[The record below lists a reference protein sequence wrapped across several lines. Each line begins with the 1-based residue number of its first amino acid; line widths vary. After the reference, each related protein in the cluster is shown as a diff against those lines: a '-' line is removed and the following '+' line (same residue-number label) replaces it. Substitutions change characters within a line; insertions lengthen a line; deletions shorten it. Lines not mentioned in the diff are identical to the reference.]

1 MNLLPEWYPQKSILF
16 AFPPKKS
23 DWKHNYKQI
32 CKFYKKLL
40 NLISQYQHISVLYSD
55 KKSLSF
61 IPENKNILTIRV
73 KLNDTWIRDYG
84 PICVKKNKKI
94 IFLDFTFNGWGSK
107 FTSNLDNKATKK
119 LSKHPFFKQYK
130 YKKQKMI
137 LEGGSIEYNGD
148 KVLLTTKKCLLNPNR
163 NANLSQ
169 KQIEKKLKKYF
180 GVKKILWLKHGFL
193 QGDDTDSHIDT
204 LARFC
209 NKNTICYTKCTNK
222 NDPHYQELK
231 KMRQELKSFTDKNNK
246 PFKLISLP
254 LPKAV
259 FDTKDNHRLPA
270 TYANF
275 LILKKH
281 ILLPTYNDKKNDNL
295 AKRKL
300 KKIFKD
306 KKIIKIN
313 SLSLIKQHGSLHCAS
328 MQIPKIKS

>member
-1 MNLLPEWYPQKSILF
+1 
-16 AFPPKKS
+16 
-23 DWKHNYKQI
+23 
-32 CKFYKKLL
+32 
-40 NLISQYQHISVLYSD
+40 
-55 KKSLSF
+55 
-61 IPENKNILTIRV
+61 
-73 KLNDTWIRDYG
+73 
-84 PICVKKNKKI
+84 
-94 IFLDFTFNGWGSK
+94 
-107 FTSNLDNKATKK
+107 
-119 LSKHPFFKQYK
+119 
-130 YKKQKMI
+130 MI

-231 KMRQELKSFTDKNNK
+231 KMQKELKSFTDKNNK

-328 MQIPKIKS
+328 MQIPK